1 MPSEDDT
8 VVDGAEAQSAE
19 DEESTELMATQ
30 LASQSSPAVVG
41 RSLPPGPM
49 STAPS
54 GPTAHSAGSARTTE
68 SVLLLRN
75 EEAARTVALM
85 RLVAPVTA
93 LAIVALWLTEDRG
106 GRNLCTVVFGVTLAM
121 TLWLLRR
128 FRDPS
133 RFDIGLAVVQGM
145 LCVAA
150 ILVAAMFVGIF
161 SPAIMA
167 ASIGIYFFG
176 QSDSEWAGWAI
187 YLSCALGYGALC
199 LAALLGAVPLDNAV
213 VAMERPNFHGLW
225 VLSIM
230 IQAVLGLTFWMAQKT
245 RRATREAFERLDR
258 AGRQIRQREALL
270 NEARA
275 ELNNA
280 QAARL
285 GRYSGRTVGSYLVDE
300 VIGRGAMGE
309 VYEARDLTKDQ
320 VVALKFLHPM
330 ALEDKT
336 ILQRFFREAEAA
348 GAIQSPHV
356 VRVLATGTADD
367 GAPFIAME
375 RLKGMDLAERLRVK
389 KRLGISEVVEIVRD
403 VAEALSGA
411 DSAGIVHRDLKP
423 QNVFRA
429 EEGRRRAWKVLDFGV
444 SKVREGAATLTH
456 GAAIGTP
463 SYMAPEQA
471 MGKNVDH
478 RADVFAL
485 GVIAYRAL
493 TGRPAFT
500 APDSVTTLY
509 NVVHTQPARP
519 SSLVRMPEDVER
531 VLALVLAK
539 DPERRFRSA
548 AMFAAALADA
558 AAGRFDDR
566 LREHADEL
574 IEAQPWGHE
583 LPHRPRGP
591 LVAG

>member
-1 MPSEDDT
+1 MTSEDDT
-8 VVDGAEAQSAE
+8 VVDGTPLRPDDE
-19 DEESTELMATQ
+19 DSSDLIATSR
-30 LASQSSPAVVG
+30 LK
-41 RSLPPGPM
+41 RSLPPLA
-49 STAPS
+49 T
-54 GPTAHSAGSARTTE
+54 GPTAASAGTARTTE

-93 LAIVALWLTEDRG
+93 MAIAALWLSDRTD
-106 GRNLCTVVFGVTLAM
+106 GRVLCTAVFGVTLVV
-121 TLWLLRR
+121 TLWLLAR

-133 RFDIGLAVVQGM
+133 RFDVGLAVLQGM

-161 SPAIMA
+161 SPVIMA
-167 ASIGIYFFG
+167 ACIGIYFFG

-187 YLSCALGYGALC
+187 YLACGLGYGALC
-199 LAALLGAVPLDNAV
+199 LAALLEVVPLNNAV
-213 VAMERPNFHGLW
+213 VAIETPYFRGLW
-225 VLSIM
+225 VLSVM
-230 IQAVLGLTFWMAQKT
+230 IQVVLALTFWMAQKT

-258 AGRQIRQREALL
+258 AARQIRQREALL
-270 NEARA
+270 NEVRA
-275 ELNNA
+275 ELDNA

-285 GRYSGRTVGSYLVDE
+285 GRYSGRTVGNYLVDE

-309 VYEARDLTKDQ
+309 VYQARDLTKDQ
-320 VVALKFLHPM
+320 LVALKFLHPM
-330 ALEDKT
+330 ALEDSA

-348 GAIQSPHV
+348 GAIRSSHV
-356 VRVLATGTADD
+356 VRVLATGTAED

-375 RLKGMDLAERLRVK
+375 RLDGVDLSERLRDK
-389 KRLGISEVVEIVRD
+389 KRLSVKEVIGIVHD
-403 VAEALSGA
+403 VAEALMAA
-411 DSAGIVHRDLKP
+411 DAAGIVHRDLKP

-429 EEGRRRAWKVLDFGV
+429 EEGRRRTWKVLDFGV
-444 SKVREGAATLTH
+444 SKVRESAATLTQ
-456 GAAIGTP
+456 GNAIGTP

-471 MGKNVDH
+471 MGKDVDH

-509 NVVHTQPARP
+509 NVVHTQPAKP
-519 SSLVRMPEDVER
+519 GDLAKMDPDVER
-531 VLALVLAK
+531 ALCLVLAK

-548 AMFAAALADA
+548 TMFAAALADA
-558 AAGRFDDR
+558 AVGRLDDR
-566 LREHADEL
+566 LREHADRL
-574 IEAQPWGHE
+574 IREQPWGRE
-583 LPHRPRGP
+583 IR
-591 LVAG
+591 